1 MEAQLWALQKIGVI
15 IGSFLMGFVFFYMT
29 NPFHKKMKKSILEQ
43 LSSLLINFVIYIWV
57 GKIILNIHVFVQ
69 DPLAILAYPSDSAAF
84 YVASLL
90 ISLHIG
96 WNVWRRKMDLHIL
109 EAFVPVFL
117 GASFIYEFVQIFWYE
132 DRYTWLYIGLINA
145 LILFFLLVEGHF
157 ARWKLS
163 LYIMILWCLG
173 QMILSFVM
181 PFATVF
187 SYIISPWYVG
197 ALLLLIG
204 SLFVY
209 LNRKLVSE

>member
-29 NPFHKKMKKSILEQ
+29 SPFPKKMKKSILEQ

-132 DRYTWLYIGLINA
+132 DRYTWLYIGLITA
-145 LILFFLLVEGHF
+145 LILFFLLVEGHV

>member
-1 MEAQLWALQKIGVI
+1 
-15 IGSFLMGFVFFYMT
+15 
-29 NPFHKKMKKSILEQ
+29 
-43 LSSLLINFVIYIWV
+43 
-57 GKIILNIHVFVQ
+57 
-69 DPLAILAYPSDSAAF
+69 
-84 YVASLL
+84 
-90 ISLHIG
+90 
-96 WNVWRRKMDLHIL
+96 MDLHIL

-132 DRYTWLYIGLINA
+132 DRYTWLYIGLITA
-145 LILFFLLVEGHF
+145 LILFFLLVEGHV

>member
-1 MEAQLWALQKIGVI
+1 EAQLWALQKIGVI

-29 NPFHKKMKKSILEQ
+29 NPFPKKMKKSILEQ

-69 DPLAILAYPSDSAAF
+69 DPLAILVYPSASDAF

-132 DRYTWLYIGLINA
+132 DRYTWLYIGLITA
-145 LILFFLLVEGHF
+145 LILFFLLVEGHV

-163 LYIMILWCLG
+163 LY
-173 QMILSFVM
+173 
-181 PFATVF
+181 
-187 SYIISPWYVG
+187 
-197 ALLLLIG
+197 
-204 SLFVY
+204 
-209 LNRKLVSE
+209 